1 MALYLTPADHERV
14 SAAVHAAEQ
23 HTAGE
28 VVTVVADR
36 SDGYNDVVL
45 GWSAAVALLALCVIA
60 TVPDFYLGIVD
71 RLLGHWGHRWVP
83 GEVLALAAFV
93 AFAKFAGMW
102 LLQLWAPLRYFL
114 IPPAIKTDRTHRRAL
129 GLFKVGAERRT
140 AGRTGI
146 LIYLSMQEHRAHIV
160 ADEAI
165 ASKVDPAVWGEAMIA
180 MLAELKQG
188 RLADG
193 MIAAVDRVGV
203 VLAEHL
209 PRTAD
214 DTNELPD
221 RLIEL

>member
-1 MALYLTPADHERV
+1 MGLYLTPADHERV

-28 VVTVVADR
+28 IVTVVADR
-36 SDGYNDVVL
+36 SDGYHDIVL
-45 GWSAAVALLALCVIA
+45 AWSAAVALLALGVLA
-60 TVPDFYLGIVD
+60 TVPDFYLGLVD
-71 RLLGHWGHRWVP
+71 RVLGHWGHRWTP
-83 GEVLALAAFV
+83 GEVFGLAAVV
-93 AFAKFAGMW
+93 ALLKFAGMW
-102 LLQLWAPLRYFL
+102 LLQLWLPLRYFL
-114 IPPAIKTDRTHRRAL
+114 VPPAIKTDRTHRHAL

-165 ASKVDPAVWGEAMIA
+165 ASQVDPAVWGQAMVA

-193 MIAAVDRVGV
+193 MIAAVERVGA